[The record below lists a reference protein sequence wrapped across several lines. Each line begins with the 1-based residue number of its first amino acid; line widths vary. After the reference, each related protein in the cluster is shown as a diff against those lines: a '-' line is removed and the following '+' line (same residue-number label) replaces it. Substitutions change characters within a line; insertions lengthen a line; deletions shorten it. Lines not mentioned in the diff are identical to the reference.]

1 MIREYTYSASNLWIN
16 TSSKLLDYL
25 KNPDFHNREN
35 LSTFAVMESL
45 RQQKVNKLLAKE
57 LAEIFRSESRSL
69 FGGGFITVTTVRV
82 SPDLSSA
89 KVYLSIMGNKDKKVI
104 FKLIQDQTKVIRK
117 TLGLI
122 VGRQLRIVPELMFYI
137 DDSLDYAMKIEELLK
152 K

>member
-1 MIREYTYSASNLWIN
+1 
-16 TSSKLLDYL
+16 
-25 KNPDFHNREN
+25 
-35 LSTFAVMESL
+35 MESL

-89 KVYLSIMGNKDKKVI
+89 KVYLSIMGNKEKTVV
-104 FKLIQDQTKVIRK
+104 FKLVESQNNVIRK
-117 TLGLI
+117 KLGLI
-122 VGRQLRIVPELMFYI
+122 VGKQLRIVPELMFYI
-137 DDSLDYAMKIEELLK
+137 DDSLDYAMKIDELLK

>member
-1 MIREYTYSASNLWIN
+1 
-16 TSSKLLDYL
+16 
-25 KNPDFHNREN
+25 
-35 LSTFAVMESL
+35 MESL

-89 KVYLSIMGNKDKKVI
+89 KIYLSIMAKDKQAI
-104 FKLIQDQTKVIRK
+104 FSLIENQVNVIRK
-117 TLGLI
+117 KLGLI
-122 VGRQLRIVPELMFYI
+122 VGKQLRIVPELSFFI
-137 DDSLDYAMKIEELLK
+137 DDSLDYAMKIDALLK